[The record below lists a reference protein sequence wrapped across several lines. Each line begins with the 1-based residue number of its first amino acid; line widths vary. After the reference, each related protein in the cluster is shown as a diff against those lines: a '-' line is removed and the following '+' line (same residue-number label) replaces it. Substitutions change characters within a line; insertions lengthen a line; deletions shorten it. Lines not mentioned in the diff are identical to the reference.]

1 MLDYPALFAL
11 AAVIQEGSFERA
23 AHRLNVTP
31 SAVSQRIRQ
40 LEERV
45 GGALVVRA
53 HPCVGTELG
62 RLLCQHVHHVHALE
76 HDLQAQLPTWK
87 DETYAPVSVPIAVNA
102 DSLATWFMP
111 ALTTFTQAHPV
122 LVQVTVDDE
131 RHTIEWLRK
140 GTVLAA
146 VTASEKLASGSNV
159 TPLGHMTYIA
169 AASPSF
175 IARYF
180 PHGVRL
186 QDLQKAPSLR
196 FNAKDE
202 LQQKWVERHFGQ
214 GLALPGH
221 ALASPHAFVAAAQ
234 AGMGWALHPRS
245 LVSDALRSGQL
256 VELLPD
262 SHLKVPL
269 YWQQARSA
277 SGLLADLR
285 RAVMAAAPALAKA

>member
-1 MLDYPALFAL
+1 VLDYPALFAL

-62 RLLCQHVHHVHALE
+62 RLLCQHVHHIHVLE
-76 HDLQAQLPTWK
+76 HDLQALLPAMK
-87 DETYAPVSVPIAVNA
+87 DETHSPVNVPIAVNA

-111 ALTTFTQAHPV
+111 ALAAFTQAHSV

-146 VTASEKLASGSNV
+146 VTASENLASGSSA
-159 TPLGHMTYIA
+159 TPLGSMRYVA
-169 AASPSF
+169 AASPMF

-180 PHGVRL
+180 PSGVHL

-202 LQQKWVERHFGQ
+202 LQQKWVDRHFGQ

-221 ALASPHAFVAAAQ
+221 DIASPHAFVAAAQ
-234 AGMGWALHPRS
+234 AGMGWALHPQT
-245 LVSDALRSGQL
+245 LVNDALRSGQL
-256 VELLPD
+256 VELLPG
-262 SHLKVPL
+262 SHLDVPL

-277 SGLLADLR
+277 SGLLSELR
-285 RAVMAAAPALAKA
+285 RSVMAAAPALTAS